1 MSGRRMTR
9 LFCSLARTLVM
20 ALALIVAAA
29 PARAGDNASREA
41 GKHFQ
46 RGVDLYNDGDFRGAL
61 VEFKKAYSV
70 WPRANVLYD
79 IGQTEYQLLDYA
91 SALKT
96 MERYLAETGPNAAHR
111 GEVESTVEVLRGRV
125 GRILLTTDG
134 GACDVL
140 IDDQP
145 SGTTPL
151 DGPLLV
157 SVGPRKV
164 AVHCAGDR
172 AAIKR
177 LEVAAGETLRLELK
191 VPPATGATLGAAV
204 TQPAQDNKP
213 KTPGK
218 GFITG
223 WIVSGVLVAATI
235 AMGTTTLVEEN
246 HLNAL
251 RNSFPASKADIDA
264 KASLTTGL
272 AITSDILGA
281 ASIAAVGVSTYL
293 TIKYE
298 RGERAKRLNV
308 GLSARGVQVGGTF

>member
-1 MSGRRMTR
+1 MRKI
-9 LFCSLARTLVM
+9 
-20 ALALIVAAA
+20 LALIVVALSLALTT
-29 PARAGDNASREA
+29 PARASDNASREA
-41 GKHFQ
+41 AKHFQ

-96 MERYLAETGPNAAHR
+96 MERYLAETGPNAQHR
-111 GEVESTVEVLRGRV
+111 SDVESTVEVLRGRV
-125 GRILLTTDG
+125 GRIVLTTDG

-140 IDDQP
+140 VDDQP

-151 DGPLLV
+151 DAPLLV
-157 SVGPRKV
+157 SVGPRKL

-177 LEVAAGETLRLELK
+177 LEVAAGETVRVELK
-191 VPPATGATLGAAV
+191 VPPAPIAAV
-204 TQPAQDNKP
+204 RSAMAAGNAAHDSAPAV
-213 KTPGK
+213 PGK
-218 GFITG
+218 GWMTG
-223 WIVSGVLVAATI
+223 WIVSGVLVAATV
-235 AMGTTTLVEEN
+235 AMGTTTLVEQSR
-246 HLNAL
+246 LTAM
-251 RNSFPASKADIDA
+251 RNSFPASKADIDRQA
-264 KASLTTGL
+264 NLTTGL

-298 RGERAKRLNV
+298 RGKHVKV
-308 GLSARGVQVGGTF
+308 GMTARGIQVGGTF